1 MKIQL
6 KTNVILTSARIVGAI
21 IDYAEHEKVDLVGI
35 GTRGDLDIRRFY
47 LEA

>member
-21 IDYAEHEKVDLVGI
+21 VDYTEHEKVDLVGI
-35 GTRGDLDIRRFY
+35 VTRGDLDIRRFY

>member
-1 MKIQL
+1 MKIRL

-21 IDYAEHEKVDLVGI
+21 ADYAEHEKVDLI
-35 GTRGDLDIRRFY
+35 EIDTRGDLDIRRFY